1 MPNEIFVEDEMLAV
15 ENIKLTYGKGR
26 AAVCALDD
34 VSLKFQAGQLVLVMG
49 PSGSG
54 KTTLL
59 SILGCLLKPDSGRV
73 FMKGREVTNLSEDK
87 RGKLRQQNIGY
98 IFQAFR
104 LFRSLSALDNVLL
117 AMGIAGRKGRDAK
130 ETARQ
135 ALETVGLAD
144 RAHLK
149 PKELSGGEKQRVAIA
164 RALINDAPIILADEP
179 TASLDGKAGH
189 QIAEMMLAIAE
200 AQKRLVVVVSHDPR
214 LVGFGHRLVKMQDGQ
229 LISDEQNHE
238 KLVTI

>member
-1 MPNEIFVEDEMLAV
+1 MLEEMLAV
-15 ENIKLTYGKGR
+15 EQINLTYGTGR
-26 AAVCALDD
+26 AAVRALDE
-34 VSLKFQAGQLVLVMG
+34 VSLQFKAGQLVLVMG

-59 SILGCLLKPDSGRV
+59 SILGCLLKPDSGSV
-73 FMKGREVTNLSEDK
+73 LMMGREVTNLNEDE

-104 LFRSLSALDNVLL
+104 LFRSLTALDNVRL
-117 AMGIAGRKGRDAK
+117 AMELAGRQGRETK
-130 ETARQ
+130 ERAMR
-135 ALETVGLAD
+135 ALEAVGLAE

-179 TASLDGKAGH
+179 TASLDGKAGN
-189 QIAEMMLAIAE
+189 QIAEMMLEIAE
-200 AQKRLVVVVSHDPR
+200 TQKRLVVVVSHDPR
-214 LVGFGHRLVKMQDGQ
+214 IVSFGHRIVKMQDGK
-229 LISDEQNHE
+229 LIDD
-238 KLVTI
+238 KLNSSMAQA

>member
-1 MPNEIFVEDEMLAV
+1 MFVEEETLAV
-15 ENIKLTYGKGR
+15 ENIKVTYGTGR

-73 FMKGREVTNLSEDK
+73 FMNGREVTGLCEDE

-104 LFRSLSALDNVLL
+104 LFRSLSALQNILV
-117 AMGIAGRKGRDAK
+117 AMEIAGRKGQTAKDA
-130 ETARQ
+130 AMQ
-135 ALETVGLAD
+135 ALFEVGLAD

-164 RALINDAPIILADEP
+164 RALINNAPIILADEP
-179 TASLDGKAGH
+179 TASLDGTAGH
-189 QIAEMMLAIAE
+189 QIAEMLLRIAE

-214 LVGFGHRLVKMQDGQ
+214 MIQFGHRIIKMQDGR
-229 LISDEQNHE
+229 LLSDEKNH
-238 KLVTI
+238 